1 MASGPHALGPGGQ
14 EFFTGA
20 GGALRMA
27 FHAWTPEAV
36 GYRHGGRRALHIAGV
51 AFVDGEPVVQP

>member
-14 EFFTGA
+14 EFFADA

-27 FHAWTPEAV
+27 FHAWTPNAV
-36 GYRHGGRRALHIAGV
+36 GYRTGGRRALCIAGV
-51 AFVDGEPVVQP
+51 AFVDGVPVVQP